1 MNRDIQR
8 FVWALTAIAIS
19 TLACFSP
26 VRAQITV
33 AAAASSRFAMEDIR
47 SGFQRTTGL
56 QAKAVYGASG
66 KLTAQIKSGAPF
78 DVFVSADLAYPDS
91 LLAWG
96 HASGTVETYAFGKL
110 VLWSSTG
117 PDPEKGIAILTDPSV
132 TRIALADPKSAPYG
146 REAVK
151 AMQRSGVYGK
161 VSSKL
166 VYGESISQVS
176 QYILTG
182 NVQVGLSAL
191 SVALSERALVKG
203 IGKGKGKWKE
213 VDTALYDPIAQGTVI
228 TRFGHDKHPA
238 EAERFFAYLRSDSA
252 RAILAKYGYGLP

>member
-1 MNRDIQR
+1 MYRVIQR
-8 FVWALTAIAIS
+8 SALAAAATSIS
-19 TLACFSP
+19 IMAWFSP
-26 VRAQITV
+26 ARAQITV

-47 SGFQRTTGL
+47 SGFRRTTGL
-56 QAKAVYGASG
+56 EAKAVYGASG
-66 KLTAQIKSGAPF
+66 RLTAQIKSGAPF

-96 HASGTVETYAFGKL
+96 QASGKVETYAFGKL
-110 VLWSSTG
+110 VLWSATG
-117 PDPEKGIAILTDPSV
+117 LDPEKGMAILIDPAV
-132 TRIALADPKSAPYG
+132 ARIALADPRSAPYG

-191 SVALSERALVKG
+191 SVVLSEKVALSESAQ
-203 IGKGKGKWKE
+203 GKGKWKE
-213 VDTALYDPIAQGTVI
+213 LDAALYDPIAQGAVI
-228 TRFGHDKHPA
+228 TRFGRDEHPA
-238 EAERFFAYLRSDSA
+238 EAARFFAYLRSDSA
-252 RAILAKYGYGLP
+252 RAILAEYGYGLP